1 MKTKALARVNAIF
14 GLISGIVLLLAPLVM
29 FMIAVGAAA
38 ATEDSDA
45 TVGILTI
52 FSIILA
58 LVKIAVLVLGIVSI
72 VYYKDDER
80 VTPAPSVLFIVCG
93 SVGLIPFLGWV
104 GGILTIIGGSLYFG
118 LLKKFEIQE

>member
-29 FMIAVGAAA
+29 FMIAVGVAAV
-38 ATEDSDA
+38 TEDPDA
-45 TVGILTI
+45 TDSILRIFIII
-52 FSIILA
+52 FS

-80 VTPAPSVLFIVCG
+80 VTPAPSVLFIVGG

>member
-1 MKTKALARVNAIF
+1 MKTNTLARVNAIF

-45 TVGILTI
+45 TDSILRIFIII
-52 FSIILA
+52 FS

-80 VTPAPSVLFIVCG
+80 VTPAPSVLFIVGG

-118 LLKKFEIQE
+118 ILKKFEIQE

>member
-45 TVGILTI
+45 TVGIL
-52 FSIILA
+52 
-58 LVKIAVLVLGIVSI
+58 
-72 VYYKDDER
+72 KDDER
-80 VTPAPSVLFIVCG
+80 VTPAPSVLFIVGG

>member
-1 MKTKALARVNAIF
+1 MKTNTLARVNAIF

-80 VTPAPSVLFIVCG
+80 VTPAPSVLFIVGG

-118 LLKKFEIQE
+118 ILKKFEIQE

>member
-72 VYYKDDER
+72 VYYTDDDR
-80 VTPAPSVLFIVCG
+80 VTPAPSVLFIVGG

-104 GGILTIIGGSLYFG
+104 GGILTIIGGSLDFG

>member
-1 MKTKALARVNAIF
+1 MKTNTLARVNAIF
-14 GLISGIVLLLAPLVM
+14 GLVSGIVLLLAPVVM

-45 TVGILTI
+45 TDSILRIFIII
-52 FSIILA
+52 FS

-80 VTPAPSVLFIVCG
+80 VTPAPSVLFIVGG

>member
-1 MKTKALARVNAIF
+1 
-14 GLISGIVLLLAPLVM
+14 M
-29 FMIAVGAAA
+29 FMIAVGVAAV
-38 ATEDSDA
+38 TEDPDA
-45 TVGILTI
+45 TDSILRIFIII
-52 FSIILA
+52 FS

-80 VTPAPSVLFIVCG
+80 VTPAPSILFIVGG

>member
-1 MKTKALARVNAIF
+1 MKTNTLARVNAIF

-29 FMIAVGAAA
+29 FMIAVGVAAV
-38 ATEDSDA
+38 TEDPVA
-45 TVGILTI
+45 TDSILRIFIII
-52 FSIILA
+52 FS

-80 VTPAPSVLFIVCG
+80 VTPAPSVLFIVGG